1 MFVDSHCHLNYLK
14 SSPDALARARSGG
27 VGGML
32 CIGVDEAGI
41 DEVLAIAKANDD
53 VWASVGL
60 HPQSAEQDL
69 SWIEGKLCACDDV
82 VAVGETGL
90 DYKTAVEVS
99 EQHRQLA
106 AFEHQMQLAQQYG
119 LPVVIHTRDAEQ
131 DTLAML
137 ERYPDVQ
144 GVLHCFTESW
154 GMAEKALAM
163 GYYISISGIVTFAN
177 AENVRIVARQV
188 PEDRLLIETDAPWLA
203 PVPYRGKE
211 NEPAFVAETAKLIAQ
226 LRDESLEELA
236 AYTSEN
242 FRRLFLSAD
251 VEQKNSKSL

>member
-1 MFVDSHCHLNYLK
+1 
-14 SSPDALARARSGG
+14 
-27 VGGML
+27 ML

-69 SWIEGKLCACDDV
+69 SWIEEKLRACDDV

-90 DYKTAVEVS
+90 DYKTAVEVN

-211 NEPAFVAETAKLIAQ
+211 NEPAFVAETAKFIAQ